1 MFQLQL
7 LFCSIVTNGTRC
19 SSAETQVCHR
29 SYIIA
34 ARVHLLLPKT
44 ESLGRWGLYSTIRDL
59 RWEAHYVYSWRKK
72 EKRYQKD
79 WYQEKKKSERLIKK
93 KLMQPLS
100 IEPVTSLDKCR
111 VASIHQ
117 PIRNQEKEP
126 IRTGVTSFTSAFQLY
141 IYWENRHWYSG
152 FFWQTNTMQREHHQA
167 LTKNYVLLVN

>member
-7 LFCSIVTNGTRC
+7 LFCSIVMNGTALQLCRDTSLSQELHYC
-19 SSAETQVCHR
+19 SQGSPTSTQNGK
-29 SYIIA
+29 SWQMG
-34 ARVHLLLPKT
+34 
-44 ESLGRWGLYSTIRDL
+44 SLQHHQRFEVRGTLCIQL
-59 RWEAHYVYSWRKK
+59 KKERKK
-72 EKRYQKD
+72 I
-79 WYQEKKKSERLIKK
+79 SERLISRKKEIRKTDKK

-141 IYWENRHWYSG
+141 IY
-152 FFWQTNTMQREHHQA
+152 
-167 LTKNYVLLVN
+167 